1 MPSGDSAH
9 GQNMRKIAQR
19 GLTMKPKFCYQPD
32 VLERSQK
39 RAAKTLSRSNRDRA
53 LAARYGFYVPKRKK
67 AEAGK

>member
-1 MPSGDSAH
+1 V
-9 GQNMRKIAQR
+9 
-19 GLTMKPKFCYQPD
+19 KPKFCYQPD

-53 LAARYGFYVPKRKK
+53 LAARYGLYVYPKWKK

>member
-1 MPSGDSAH
+1 
-9 GQNMRKIAQR
+9 
-19 GLTMKPKFCYQPD
+19 MKPKFCYQPD